1 MLPRYARLL
10 SVQILIVIATAAAQS
25 SGVFAQAAPSLAVDG
40 LGKGT
45 VSLDG
50 LWQFHLG
57 DDPAWAAPGFDDS
70 RWEQLAVDQPWGV
83 QGHQGY
89 TGFAWYRRRIG
100 LASAPGASPEL
111 ALLVQRVGNAYEVYW
126 NGVLVGG
133 NGKLPPHPAWYIP
146 QPPQICGLGQAR
158 DGVLAVRVWKAPL
171 LSMDSGQNGGMDT
184 PPVVG
189 NPEGVAAYKV
199 TLEYQSLRGLQ
210 FLYAQ
215 ASLYGLLGLL
225 SLLAW
230 LRDRKQWL
238 LFWMTGFLLA
248 PQVMVVLFDTGISL
262 PFAFTGGPAE
272 LAWAIR
278 NISLWFLLLWLL
290 DLRENRALLR
300 LTRAAALIRL
310 LAAALFGLLYAIG
323 WTSASWTQHARLGE
337 TIQATNSVVVGLL
350 EAYPL
355 VLVAVAVAW
364 RRRLDAA
371 RWLVAISAFLA
382 EMTVTVQYDV
392 WLSSRY
398 THWTLGDKISASLFT
413 LNGSPIS
420 LLDLTNTLLLVSIVY
435 AVYRYSIASHR
446 RQIELEQEFKSARE
460 LQQMLIPEILPDVPG
475 FALTGAYRPAQEVGG
490 DFFQIIPLEDSSTL
504 VVLGDV
510 SGKGLMSAMTVSL
523 IVGAVCA
530 LADDHPGPARLLAE
544 LNRRLYGRMQGGFA
558 TCLMLRVYNDGHGTV
573 ASAGHPA
580 PFLNGQELNL
590 PGALPLGL
598 APTACYEE
606 TALRLR
612 EGDCLALYTDGV
624 VEARC
629 QSGELYGFKRLEGLF
644 VGKPDAGKACEAA
657 VKFGQ
662 DDDITVLTLTR
673 LAAGEESIAL
683 QMVSG
688 VTPA

>member
-1 MLPRYARLL
+1 MLPRRARFLG
-10 SVQILIVIATAAAQS
+10 VQIIFIIATA
-25 SGVFAQAAPSLAVDG
+25 SGAFAQAAPSLVVDG

-50 LWQFHLG
+50 PWQFCLG
-57 DDPAWAAPGFDDS
+57 DNTAWAAPAFDDS
-70 RWEQLAVDQPWGV
+70 RWERLAVDKPWGA
-83 QGHQGY
+83 QGHESY
-89 TGFAWYRRRIG
+89 TGFAWYRRHIA
-100 LASAPGASPEL
+100 LTPAPEATPEF
-111 ALLVQRVGNAYEVYW
+111 ALLMQRIDNAYEVYW
-126 NGVLVGG
+126 NGVLVGR
-133 NGKLPPHPAWYIP
+133 NGKLPPHPAWNVP
-146 QPPQICGLGQAR
+146 QPPQIFRLAQAR
-158 DGVLAVRVWKAPL
+158 SGVLAVRVWKAPL
-171 LSMDSGQNGGMDT
+171 LSMDSGRDGGMEA

-189 NPEGVAAYKV
+189 SPEGIATYKV
-199 TLEYQSLRGLQ
+199 TLDYQWMRSRQ
-210 FLYAQ
+210 FLFAQ

-238 LFWMTGFLLA
+238 LLWMTGFLLA
-248 PQVMVVLFDTGISL
+248 PQLLVVLFDTSISW

-290 DLRENRALLR
+290 DLRENRALLK
-300 LTRAAALIRL
+300 LTRAAVLIRL
-310 LAAALFGLLYAIG
+310 FTAALFGLLYAIG
-323 WTSASWTQHARLGE
+323 WTSGSWAQHARLGE
-337 TIQATNSVVVGLL
+337 TIQTANSVVVGLL
-350 EAYPL
+350 EVYPL
-355 VLVAVAVAW
+355 VLVVLAVAW

-382 EMTVTVQYDV
+382 EMAVTLQFDV

-398 THWTLGDKISASLFT
+398 THWTLGDRISASLFT

-510 SGKGLMSAMTVSL
+510 SGKGLKSAMTVSL
-523 IVGAVCA
+523 IVGAIRA
-530 LADDHPGPARLLAE
+530 LVDDHPGPARLLAE

-558 TCLMLRVYNDGHGTV
+558 TCLILRVYNDGSGTV

-580 PFLNGQELNL
+580 PFLNGKELNL

-612 EGDCLALYTDGV
+612 EGDCVALYTDGML
-624 VEARC
+624 EARN
-629 QSGELYGFKRLEGLF
+629 QSGELYGFKRLEGLL

-657 VKFGQ
+657 VNFGQ
-662 DDDITVLTLTR
+662 DDDITVLIFTR
-673 LAAGEESIAL
+673 LATGEESTGL
-683 QMVSG
+683 QVVSG